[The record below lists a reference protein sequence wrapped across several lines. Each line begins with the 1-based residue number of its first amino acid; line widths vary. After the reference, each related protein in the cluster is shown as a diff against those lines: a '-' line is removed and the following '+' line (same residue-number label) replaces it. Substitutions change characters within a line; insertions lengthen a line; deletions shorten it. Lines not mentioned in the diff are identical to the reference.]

1 MSEDKKNIKGAVSS
15 ALLKKSS
22 LFNLESFKKS
32 KNLTEGI
39 AFKEQEWI
47 PLSEAFNNT
56 ISLPGIPHG
65 HITVLRGHSDTGKST
80 ALLEAAVSVQ
90 KRGKL
95 PVLITT
101 EMKFSWEHAKMMGL
115 EVQEIVDT
123 STGEIKYEGN
133 FIYVDRDHLSTIED
147 VAAFIAD
154 LLDEQAKGNL
164 PMDIVFL
171 WDSVGSIPCKQ
182 SLDSNKNNNEW
193 AAGAY
198 SVQFGNFIN
207 QLIIRSRKKSSK
219 YTNSLVIV
227 NKIWVEKPSLPM
239 ELPKMKNKGG
249 NTFFFDASLVV
260 TFGNVTNSGTSKIKA
275 TKDGRDVEFAKRTKI
290 SVDKNH
296 ITGVTTTGRIVATP
310 HGFISDTP
318 SGIEKYKKEHRHEWL
333 KILGSED
340 FDVVEEKNME
350 ENVDDIVPDV
360 E

>member
-15 ALLKKSS
+15 ALSKKSS
-22 LFNLESFKKS
+22 LFNLENFKKS

-154 LLDEQAKGNL
+154 LLDEQSKGNL
-164 PMDIVFL
+164 PMDIV
-171 WDSVGSIPCKQ
+171 S
-182 SLDSNKNNNEW
+182 
-193 AAGAY
+193 
-198 SVQFGNFIN
+198 
-207 QLIIRSRKKSSK
+207 
-219 YTNSLVIV
+219 
-227 NKIWVEKPSLPM
+227 
-239 ELPKMKNKGG
+239 
-249 NTFFFDASLVV
+249 
-260 TFGNVTNSGTSKIKA
+260 
-275 TKDGRDVEFAKRTKI
+275 
-290 SVDKNH
+290 
-296 ITGVTTTGRIVATP
+296 
-310 HGFISDTP
+310 
-318 SGIEKYKKEHRHEWL
+318 
-333 KILGSED
+333 
-340 FDVVEEKNME
+340 
-350 ENVDDIVPDV
+350 
-360 E
+360 